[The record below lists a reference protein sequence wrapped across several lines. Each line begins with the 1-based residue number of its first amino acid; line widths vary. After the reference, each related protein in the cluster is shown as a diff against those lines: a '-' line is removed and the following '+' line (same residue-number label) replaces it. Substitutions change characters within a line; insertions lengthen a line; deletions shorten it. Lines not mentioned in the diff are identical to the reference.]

1 MLAPTR
7 MMLRKPMNDEVELL
21 PEMSLSRVEEGG
33 FVSCE
38 KMVLFLW
45 KEECPMWTAVH
56 VYTTSQPVK

>member
-1 MLAPTR
+1 
-7 MMLRKPMNDEVELL
+7 MNDEVELL